1 MRNIK
6 GNKGGESG
14 RTMIEILMVIGIM
27 GILSLS
33 IAYGYVIAQRR
44 QAAGELTNLVTKSAA
59 GVITS
64 RELDRLAEAYRGQ
77 IGEEIEIGEALPL
90 GMYISNVRAVEAGSR
105 EAALYGIESFQA
117 PMGTV
122 ISAHAMKNGRGLVV
136 KLNQFATEVCE
147 DVLRSGMAYEGVWDF
162 NGEPGIIYSR
172 ESLEESPE
180 TIKSICEGSGRNEA
194 GLENVL
200 DIGLIFENT
209 GLTGTG
215 TPEADCNEKCAVSIL
230 GGCGLTERPEC
241 QEASCDRKYYD
252 IANCAWKCY
261 DGQGSDCS
269 CVNGVWSV
277 ADKACVACLNDA
289 DCFNRDEAK
298 PVCADPG
305 RESYC
310 EACPPETLYDKVD
323 QRCEDCVTLTGGARP
338 VFKETDDGGTC
349 VECQTSDDCP
359 DHRPICDA
367 NNTCQACPKGS
378 YILDDKCQPCPEGYT
393 NTEENASDCPVCAA
407 GYVGPQ
413 GDTGVCCPED
423 KPLWDVKNN
432 RCVVC
437 LSNSDCT
444 DSKKPICQVTAGVC
458 QACPADKPLWDG
470 KNSRC
475 VQCLVNKDC
484 VDSDKPICQ
493 VTAGVCQACPADKP
507 LWDSKNNRCV
517 QCFADSDC
525 AGNTPV
531 CDVKSFV
538 CKACGEIYGGG
549 INKPYWDGQ
558 KCVECL
564 TNNHC
569 EEKGGNNPYC
579 KKNVCSPLECAYIG
593 KSDGLRING
602 VHGDACNRFS
612 TSSTANKPSR
622 IEFGG
627 TFADRKTCNQTMEG
641 VLYYH
646 SDRQLKQVKLASSV
660 GNARGKATLNGKN
673 MLETNNYSFK
683 QHGQYSFWAETG
695 AGHWIPSGVVLDFV
709 KAAPDLMCH

>member
-1 MRNIK
+1 MRQE
-6 GNKGGESG
+6 NKGGESG

-33 IAYGYVIAQRR
+33 IAYGYIIAQRR

-122 ISAHAMKNGRGLVV
+122 ISAYAMKNGRGLVI
-136 KLNQFATEVCE
+136 KLNQFATEICE

-162 NGEPGIIYSR
+162 NGEPGIIYTR
-172 ESLEESPE
+172 EQLEESPE
-180 TIKSICEGSGRNEA
+180 TIKSICEGIGRNEA

-230 GGCGLTERPEC
+230 GTCGLTERPLCE
-241 QEASCDRKYYD
+241 EAACERKYYD
-252 IANCAWKCY
+252 IQNCAWKCY

-444 DSKKPICQVTAGVC
+444 DVKKPVCQVTAGVC
-458 QACPADKPLWDG
+458 QACPADKPLWDN
-470 KNSRC
+470 KNNRC

-484 VDSDKPICQ
+484 VDPDKPVCQ

-507 LWDSKNNRCV
+507 LWDNKNNRCV

>member
-1 MRNIK
+1 MEMRGEK
-6 GNKGGESG
+6 QVTGGELG

-33 IAYGYVIAQRR
+33 IAYGYIIAQRR
-44 QAAGELTNLVTKSAA
+44 QAAGELANLVTKSAA

-64 RELDRLAEAYRGQ
+64 HELERLAAAYQGQ
-77 IGEEIEIGEALPL
+77 IGEEIEIGEVLPL
-90 GMYISNVRAVEAGSR
+90 SMYISNVRAVTSGSR
-105 EAALYGIESFQA
+105 EAELYGLEAFQA

-122 ISAHAMKNGRGLVV
+122 ISAYAMKNGRGLVV
-136 KLNQFATEVCE
+136 KLNQFATEICE
-147 DVLRSGMAYEGVWDF
+147 DVLRIGIAYEGVWDF
-162 NGEPGIIYSR
+162 NGKPGVIYSR
-172 ESLEESPE
+172 EQLEASPE
-180 TIKSICEGSGRNEA
+180 LIKGICQGSGRNEA

-209 GLTGTG
+209 GLKGMVG
-215 TPEADCNEKCAVSIL
+215 PEADCNEKCAVSIL
-230 GGCGLTERPEC
+230 GTCGLTERPVC
-241 QEASCDRKYYD
+241 QEAACERKYYD
-252 IANCAWKCY
+252 IGNCAWKCY
-261 DGQGSDCS
+261 DGQEEGCE
-269 CVNGVWSV
+269 CVNRVWST
-277 ADKACVACLNDA
+277 ADKKCVSCLSDA
-289 DCFNRDEAK
+289 DCLKRDETK
-298 PVCADPG
+298 PVCENPGAD
-305 RESYC
+305 SQC
-310 EACPPETLYDKVD
+310 EACPAETLYNKMN
-323 QRCEDCVTLTGGARP
+323 QRCEDCVTLTGGVRP
-338 VFKETDDGGTC
+338 IFKETDDGGTC

-359 DHRPICDA
+359 DYRPICDA
-367 NNTCQACPKGS
+367 NNTCQTCPKGS
-378 YILDDKCQPCPEGYT
+378 YIHDDRCQPCPEGYT

-413 GDTGVCCPED
+413 GATGVCCPKD
-423 KPLWDVKNN
+423 RPLWDVKNN

-444 DSKKPICQVTAGVC
+444 DVKKPV
-458 QACPADKPLWDG
+458 
-470 KNSRC
+470 
-475 VQCLVNKDC
+475 
-484 VDSDKPICQ
+484 CQ

-517 QCFADSDC
+517 QCFADPDC

-531 CDVKSFV
+531 CDVKNFV

-549 INKPYWDGQ
+549 KDKPYWDGQ

-564 TNNHC
+564 TNSQC
-569 EEKGGNNPYC
+569 EEKDGSNPYC
-579 KKNVCSPLECAYIG
+579 KNSECSPLECAYIG
-593 KSDGLRING
+593 KKDGLQINERW
-602 VHGDACNRFS
+602 GDACNRPGTKF
-612 TSSTANKPSR
+612 TANKPSR
-622 IEFGG
+622 IEFGSG